1 MGTQVGATPEGRRTG
16 EPFAEGGISP
26 HQGRNISGP
35 TATLRSVSKLDH
47 LKIRGGSVLNMKFN
61 PDVFADEKKKANFL
75 SMLRTYCE
83 SGGYHVQFNII
94 SGETLRDAQKHP
106 ENYKDLLVRVATYS
120 AYFVELSPR
129 MQEDIIVRTEFQEV

>member
-1 MGTQVGATPEGRRTG
+1 
-16 EPFAEGGISP
+16 
-26 HQGRNISGP
+26 
-35 TATLRSVSKLDH
+35 
-47 LKIRGGSVLNMKFN
+47 
-61 PDVFADEKKKANFL
+61 
-75 SMLRTYCE
+75 LRTYCE

-129 MQEDIIVRTEFQEV
+129 MQEDIIVRTEFREV